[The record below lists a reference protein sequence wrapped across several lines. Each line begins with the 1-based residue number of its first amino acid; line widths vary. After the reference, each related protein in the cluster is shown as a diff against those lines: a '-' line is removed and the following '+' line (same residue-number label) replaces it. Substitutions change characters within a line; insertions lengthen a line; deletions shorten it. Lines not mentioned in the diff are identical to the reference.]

1 MGDYCELPPNEIDEI
16 LDCGDDL
23 AAMEQ
28 TAFMSSSKTMLSMI
42 DNMLM
47 SIDSQIVYLGNHP
60 EKERVAV

>member
-1 MGDYCELPPNEIDEI
+1 MQNLPQHPNDFNVYIDPNLDFPRDEIDEI

-42 DNMLM
+42 DSM
-47 SIDSQIVYLGNHP
+47 I
-60 EKERVAV
+60 